1 MKDLAIILF
10 SLIFLISCETEQTSN
25 VYSPPQIDKEAIENY
40 FYYSDAESL
49 EIIKSKIKIALSIDN
64 NNLKIIKPENISN
77 FIDCGFMNDEIY
89 VDYINRIF
97 NSSLVVKIIFK
108 DDKLDDR
115 NVINIYF
122 DYIFKSKETGT
133 TWRFSSNKAKDLLV
147 GNPVYDDNPYRKCI
161 SKQKLESELSFVL
174 L

>member
-1 MKDLAIILF
+1 MKDSVVILL
-10 SLIFLISCETEQTSN
+10 SLIFLFSCETEQTSN

-40 FYYSDAESL
+40 FYYSDADSL

-77 FIDCGFMNDEIY
+77 FIDCGFMNDETY

-174 L
+174 

>member
-1 MKDLAIILF
+1 MKDSVVILL
-10 SLIFLISCETEQTSN
+10 SLIFLFSCETEQTSN

-40 FYYSDAESL
+40 FYYSDADSL

-64 NNLKIIKPENISN
+64 NNLKIINPENISN

-89 VDYINRIF
+89 VDYINRVF

-174 L
+174 

>member
-1 MKDLAIILF
+1 MKDSVVILL
-10 SLIFLISCETEQTSN
+10 SLIFLISCEAEQTSN

-40 FYYSDAESL
+40 IYYSDADSL

-97 NSSLVVKIIFK
+97 NSSLVIKIIFK
-108 DDKLDDR
+108 NDKVDDR

-133 TWRFSSNKAKDLLV
+133 TWRFSSNRAKDLLV
-147 GNPVYDDNPYRKCI
+147 GNPVYDENPYRKCI

-174 L
+174 

>member
-1 MKDLAIILF
+1 MKDSVVILL
-10 SLIFLISCETEQTSN
+10 SLIFLFSCETEQTSN

-40 FYYSDAESL
+40 FYYSDADSL

-64 NNLKIIKPENISN
+64 NNLKIINPENISN

-174 L
+174 